1 MIVLQRKEDCCGCHA
16 CATAC
21 PTQCITMR
29 EDAEGFLY
37 PETDVS
43 KCIDCHLCEKVC
55 PVINTFPRPE
65 VFPNELPDP
74 LSYAAKISDE
84 QIRDASSSGGIFT
97 ALAESVIRKGGV
109 VFGVRWSED
118 FKSVVHDYT
127 ETIEGLSVFRGS
139 KYLQSIVGDSYKKVR
154 QFLTAKRPVLFTGTP
169 CQIAGLRRFLR
180 KDYENLFTAEVV
192 CHGVPSPKV
201 WRLYLDEQVGKIQN
215 GGEAFGGMEKIQRG
229 SLRSPGAPDAATS
242 VEIEN
247 IGFRGKVAPG
257 GWKKYS
263 YVLSYKPPQSGGEI
277 QLRFVREQ
285 LDRNVYM
292 RAFLRDICL
301 RPSCYEC
308 PSKAQ
313 TSGSDITLGDFWGAW
328 NYEDLSAF
336 NDNKGT
342 SLVCANTE
350 KGKSLLSEI
359 AGTCR
364 FKVVPYEWGLKGN
377 PALAHNPKRHPKREM
392 FFGKLNGGEKLYDF
406 VLPITKLPLKRAIRG
421 KVFSYAFLVLHKLG
435 LLEIAKRILKKN

>member
-1 MIVLQRKEDCCGCHA
+1 MIILKRKEDCCGCHA
-16 CATAC
+16 CVTAC

-55 PVINTFPRPE
+55 PVINPFPRPDI
-65 VFPNELPDP
+65 FPNDLNDP

-84 QIRDASSSGGIFT
+84 KIREDSSSGGVFT
-97 ALAESVIRKGGV
+97 VLAENIIRKGGV

-118 FKSVVHDYT
+118 FKSVVHDFT
-127 ETIEGLSVFRGS
+127 ETIEGLSAFRGS
-139 KYLQSIVGDSYKKVR
+139 KYLQSIVGDSYKKAR

-201 WRLYLDEQVGKIQN
+201 WRLYLDEQIHKIKN

-229 SLRSPGAPDAATS
+229 SLRSPGADGES
-242 VEIEN
+242 DSLEIKD
-247 IGFRGKVAPG
+247 ISFRRKVAPG

-263 YVLSYKPPQSGGEI
+263 YVLSYLPPQSGGKI

-285 LDRNVYM
+285 LDKNVYM

-301 RPSCYEC
+301 RPSCYDC
-308 PSKAQ
+308 PSKSQ
-313 TSGSDITLGDFWGAW
+313 TSGSDITLGDFWSAW
-328 NYEDLSAF
+328 NYEVLSEF

-350 KGKSLLSEI
+350 KGKSLLDEV
-359 AGTCR
+359 AGTVR
-364 FKVVPYEWGLKGN
+364 FTEVPYEWGLKGN
-377 PALAHNPKRHPKREM
+377 PALAHNPKRHPKREI
-392 FFGKLNGGEKLYDF
+392 FFGKLSKGEKLYDF
-406 VLPITKLPLKRAIRG
+406 VFPVTTPPFLQRARNFAVRCVRFALRRTG
-421 KVFSYAFLVLHKLG
+421 TLNL
-435 LLEIAKRILKKN
+435 AKRILKRR

>member
-1 MIVLQRKEDCCGCHA
+1 MIVLQCQEDCCGCSA
-16 CATAC
+16 CVTAC
-21 PTQCITMR
+21 PTRCISMR

-37 PETDVS
+37 PETDAS

-55 PVINTFPRPE
+55 PMINPFPRPE
-65 VFPNELPDP
+65 VFPNELKDP

-84 QIRDASSSGGIFT
+84 KIREDSSSGGIFT
-97 ALAESVIRKGGV
+97 ALAENIIRKGGV

-118 FKSVVHDYT
+118 FKSLVHDFT
-127 ETIEGLSVFRGS
+127 ETIEGLAAFRGS

-201 WRLYLDEQVGKIQN
+201 WRLYLDEQIHKIKN
-215 GGEAFGGMEKIQRG
+215 GGEALRGMEKIQQG
-229 SLRSPGAPDAATS
+229 SLRSPEAQDES
-242 VEIEN
+242 IEIEN
-247 IGFRGKVAPG
+247 IDFRGKVAPG
-257 GWKKYS
+257 GWKKFS
-263 YVLSYKPPQSGGEI
+263 YVLSYLPPQSGGKI

-301 RPSCYEC
+301 RPSCYDC
-308 PSKAQ
+308 PSKSQ

-328 NYEDLSAF
+328 NYEALSEF
-336 NDNKGT
+336 NDNRGT
-342 SLVCANTE
+342 SLVCANTQ
-350 KGKSLLSEI
+350 KGKLLLDEI
-359 AGTCR
+359 AGTVR
-364 FKVVPYEWGLKGN
+364 FTEVPYEWGLKGN
-377 PALAHNPKRHPKREM
+377 PALAHNPKRHPKREI
-392 FFGKLNGGEKLYDF
+392 FFGKLSKGEKLYDF
-406 VLPITKLPLKRAIRG
+406 VFPVTKLPLKKAIRG
-421 KVFSYAFLVLHKLG
+421 KVFSYAFFVLHKLG
-435 LLEIAKRILKKN
+435 LLEITKRILKKNQ